1 MTTCCKIDIATIF
14 SQMKKVGSGFS
25 PLVVID
31 RQGDKPLHR
40 QIYDAFSTAIR
51 KRNLHAGQRVPSSR
65 ALALELKISRIPV
78 LSAYSQLHAE
88 GYFETRTGSGTF
100 ISGSRPDRKRPIGH
114 SVDSTPVIQADRRLV
129 SRRSTFLPPFHPQ
142 PGVNKLGAFVVGQVA
157 IDQFPF
163 GVWSRL
169 SSRNAHKLRVG
180 SLQYAN
186 PLGCERL
193 RQTIAE
199 YLKTTRAV
207 NCDAAQIMIVS
218 GSQQALQLCAHA
230 LLDPGD
236 KVWMEEPGYWLAHHV
251 FLMTGCRLV
260 PVPVDAEGLNVQA
273 GMEISREARAAF
285 VTPSH
290 QFPLGATMTASRRAQ
305 LLEWAHSAAAWIIEN
320 DYDSEYRYNS
330 RPVESLQGLDP
341 NGRVIYIGTF
351 SKILFPCMRLGYVV
365 IPPDLVSR
373 FLAVRQAMDVCPPHL
388 YQAIVKD
395 FIDDGHFARHIRR
408 MRPLYA
414 ERRTALVEAI
424 RNELPDA
431 QLLGAD
437 AGLHLVVTLPKG
449 LQDRSVSE
457 WAARGNLWLWP
468 LSPCYLEAEACQGLI
483 LGFGS
488 TPPKQMPQAV
498 RTLRDAIKSA

>member
-1 MTTCCKIDIATIF
+1 
-14 SQMKKVGSGFS
+14 
-25 PLVVID
+25 
-31 RQGDKPLHR
+31 
-40 QIYDAFSTAIR
+40 
-51 KRNLHAGQRVPSSR
+51 
-65 ALALELKISRIPV
+65 
-78 LSAYSQLHAE
+78 
-88 GYFETRTGSGTF
+88 
-100 ISGSRPDRKRPIGH
+100 
-114 SVDSTPVIQADRRLV
+114 
-129 SRRSTFLPPFHPQ
+129 
-142 PGVNKLGAFVVGQVA
+142 
-157 IDQFPF
+157 
-163 GVWSRL
+163 
-169 SSRNAHKLRVG
+169 
-180 SLQYAN
+180 
-186 PLGCERL
+186 
-193 RQTIAE
+193 
-199 YLKTTRAV
+199 
-207 NCDAAQIMIVS
+207 
-218 GSQQALQLCAHA
+218 
-230 LLDPGD
+230 
-236 KVWMEEPGYWLAHHV
+236 
-251 FLMTGCRLV
+251 
-260 PVPVDAEGLNVQA
+260 
-273 GMEISREARAAF
+273 
-285 VTPSH
+285 
-290 QFPLGATMTASRRAQ
+290 MTASRRAQ
-305 LLEWAHSAAAWIIEN
+305 LLEWAHSAAAWIIED